1 MAKRSFTSSTSASP
15 ALAKAAK
22 VKRPITDRAGITA
35 DELRKLAD
43 MTPEQLLQYR
53 MFGLQLFRR

>member
-1 MAKRSFTSSTSASP
+1 MTG
-15 ALAKAAK
+15 
-22 VKRPITDRAGITA
+22 RAGMTA

-43 MTPEQLLQYR
+43 MTPRQLLQYR